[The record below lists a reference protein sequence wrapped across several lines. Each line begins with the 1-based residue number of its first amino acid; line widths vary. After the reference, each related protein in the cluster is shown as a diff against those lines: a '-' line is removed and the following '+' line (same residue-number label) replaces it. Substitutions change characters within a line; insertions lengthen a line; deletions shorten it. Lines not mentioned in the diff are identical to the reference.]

1 MEIFTKTDKLSLLI
15 HRNYHLL
22 PVINRFGISLGIRDK
37 SVEEICTEKNIDT
50 PFFLAIVNTYHNE
63 EYFPMNELLTFS
75 LTDIIGYLRKTHEY
89 YLQYVVPKLDDLIS
103 QMIASSNSDFKGL
116 QMIDAFYKK
125 YKMELFQHLDYEEK
139 QVFPYVMELII
150 NRKKTEEYTI
160 RSFEQEHTN
169 VDDKLN
175 DLKSLIIKYITPDYD
190 NNICNEFLITLFRF
204 EKDLKDHAR
213 IEDKILL
220 PLTIKIENQLEK

>member
-1 MEIFTKTDKLSLLI
+1 MEIFRKNDKLSHLI

-22 PVINRFGISLGIRDK
+22 PVMNRFGISLGIRDK
-37 SVEEICTEKNIDT
+37 SVEEICIEKNIDT
-50 PFFLAIVNTYHNE
+50 HFFLAIVNTYHNE

-75 LTDIIGYLRKTHEY
+75 LTDIICYLRKTHEY

-103 QMIASSNSDFKGL
+103 QMIASSKSDFKGL
-116 QMIDAFYKK
+116 QMIDAFYRK
-125 YKMELFQHLDYEEK
+125 YKKELFQHLDYEEK
-139 QVFPYVMELII
+139 QVFPYVIELMKS
-150 NRKKTEEYTI
+150 RKKTEGYTI
-160 RSFEQEHTN
+160 RSFEKEHTN

-175 DLKSLIIKYITPDYD
+175 DLKNLIIKYITPDYD
-190 NNICNEFLITLFRF
+190 NNICNEFLINLFRF